1 MLLNLI
7 IFSIVLI
14 FGIVCVKYPM
24 VIIRFEIWWIKKFI
38 GKNLGASYVN
48 DKLRQIIILYD
59 NDPKKYQITHLRQI
73 QIIQFSG
80 YFACIWVTLAS
91 CSLFSA
97 R

>member
-7 IFSIVLI
+7 VFSIVLI

-24 VIIRFEIWWIKKFI
+24 VIIGFEIWWIKIFI

-48 DKLRQIIILYD
+48 DKLRQIITLYD
-59 NDPKKYQITHLRQI
+59 NDPKKYQLTNLRQI

-80 YFACIWVTLAS
+80 YFACIWVTLTI
-91 CSLFSA
+91 CSLFTA